1 MLMVFDRDT
10 SLQGGPFVKR
20 RVTLLFFLNGHG
32 IARVG

>member
-10 SLQGGPFVKR
+10 SLQFVKR